1 MMRNHNFSR
10 EAKSCINL
18 FRTEPETLSSNR
30 FTVLSRLWRSWIICS
45 IVIDSLSVNDFAATL
60 AINDFSIAFKS
71 KSVFSKVSLS
81 VMRCF
86 FFSKSR
92 VIEAT
97 AHRTISRFC
106 NVVLFIFWRNCIH
119 NESSSVFLRKILVC
133 ESSNLESSN
142 FSRSLFSRFRYP
154 LDFYY
159 KQ

>member
-1 MMRNHNFSR
+1 MRNHNFSR

-60 AINDFSIAFKS
+60 AINDFSIAFKR
-71 KSVFSKVSLS
+71 KSVFSTLS

-106 NVVLFIFWRNCIH
+106 NVVLFIFLRNCIR

-133 ESSNLESSN
+133 E
-142 FSRSLFSRFRYP
+142 RRFVR
-154 LDFYY
+154 
-159 KQ
+159 